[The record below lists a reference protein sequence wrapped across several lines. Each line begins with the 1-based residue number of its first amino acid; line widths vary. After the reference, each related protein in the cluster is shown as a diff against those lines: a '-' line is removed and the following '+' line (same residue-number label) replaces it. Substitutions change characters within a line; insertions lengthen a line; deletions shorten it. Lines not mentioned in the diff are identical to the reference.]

1 MNETKIVS
9 VRGNLHHK
17 VEVFVDPDKLFEDVG
32 IDHINVSES
41 FSNQMPLVVYYGE
54 MLARAESQASEAK
67 TDLAHAEAAV
77 IKSLRAIYDAKGV
90 KAAETRLEK
99 EVALDPRFQDA
110 QWRLRDARYVVTLIQ
125 SVVTAFD
132 HRRSMLNL
140 LAKSDQAMAQGPM
153 RVTVN

>member
-1 MNETKIVS
+1 
-9 VRGNLHHK
+9 
-17 VEVFVDPDKLFEDVG
+17 
-32 IDHINVSES
+32 
-41 FSNQMPLVVYYGE
+41 
-54 MLARAESQASEAK
+54 
-67 TDLAHAEAAV
+67 
-77 IKSLRAIYDAKGV
+77 V